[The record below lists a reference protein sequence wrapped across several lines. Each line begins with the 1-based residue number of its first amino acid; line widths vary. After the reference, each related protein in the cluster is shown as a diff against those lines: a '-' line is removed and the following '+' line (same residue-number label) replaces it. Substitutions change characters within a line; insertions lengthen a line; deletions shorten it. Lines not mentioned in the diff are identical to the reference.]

1 MKIKFS
7 KFQWEKI
14 GKKAGWLKKSQ
25 VQSPTKA
32 PVKTPVKSPDKVPT
46 ERPKGPF
53 QPPRPKVLPNPK
65 GIRQE
70 ETKEELEEDNI
81 FESELKKHLLK
92 LQENGKIK
100 KVAAK
105 PYEKGAHPTVQ
116 DFWMN
121 IPKDHPFRQ
130 HPILSEYGHNLSM
143 EGYDYITK
151 KTDLPKKESPIGLQE
166 TMNEIRGLLQKIIQ
180 LESKHEE
187 ELIEEAKNITA
198 EIWGIDKSML
208 DGFLGMKKEE
218 DQGDSQEEEEE
229 GKEVDIAI
237 TPVLREEIN
246 KRITMNALTHGSSL
260 HAMDSVHYLVAEKL
274 RKISPDLINLYTR
287 LSSLVTQHYYILNIP
302 AIIAAYKN
310 LSNLSAAGIGWSHIE
325 YKEDRPKVVANGVVF
340 PVLCQEF
347 FKGVMELLSFHGISQ
362 NLSEAELGVVYKHA
376 DRLEDEP
383 WLETVGPALWRKFLS
398 VIPKD
403 ISLSDIVMKLN
414 QQSSKQMNII
424 IKNVIQNPNQARQL
438 LLKFVEKKGE
448 IESYIDNISGPESD
462 IVGSED
468 RGGLG
473 FSEGGELIS
482 KSCPSCG
489 YEKMIQQ
496 GDEYICPICNYSV
509 KK

>member
-1 MKIKFS
+1 
-7 KFQWEKI
+7 
-14 GKKAGWLKKSQ
+14 
-25 VQSPTKA
+25 
-32 PVKTPVKSPDKVPT
+32 
-46 ERPKGPF
+46 
-53 QPPRPKVLPNPK
+53 
-65 GIRQE
+65 
-70 ETKEELEEDNI
+70 
-81 FESELKKHLLK
+81 
-92 LQENGKIK
+92 
-100 KVAAK
+100 
-105 PYEKGAHPTVQ
+105 
-116 DFWMN
+116 
-121 IPKDHPFRQ
+121 
-130 HPILSEYGHNLSM
+130 
-143 EGYDYITK
+143 
-151 KTDLPKKESPIGLQE
+151 
-166 TMNEIRGLLQKIIQ
+166 MNEIRGLLQKIIQ

-187 ELIEEAKNITA
+187 ELIEEAKNITV

-274 RKISPDLINLYTR
+274 RKISPDLINSYTR

-302 AIIAAYKN
+302 AIIAAYK
-310 LSNLSAAGIGWSHIE
+310 NLSAAGIGWSHIE

-496 GDEYICPICNYSV
+496 GEEYICPICNYSV